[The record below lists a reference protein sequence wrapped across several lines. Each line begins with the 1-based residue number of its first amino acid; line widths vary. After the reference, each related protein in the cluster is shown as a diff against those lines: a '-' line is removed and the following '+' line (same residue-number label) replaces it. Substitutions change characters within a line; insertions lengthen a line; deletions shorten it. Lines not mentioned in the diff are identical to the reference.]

1 MDYLRYASN
10 EMFSSTQLIR
20 QSKQIFDKLNTKDIE
35 KAVILRDGKPTFM
48 MLDFETYEN
57 IMSEYMMLKQNFET
71 GTQKEIQTTV
81 QTNIDK
87 VSQIVEDDELKDIP
101 ESENII
107 EDITPDEKSVIKSK
121 EEEDLKKALEQLEAL
136 NLDDSL
142 KEEAK
147 EKILKSI
154 PEIVQSPK
162 SEETEEIDMPLSIN
176 LDEIEQEENP
186 NTKGEIKE
194 FWN

>member
-35 KAVILRDGKPTFM
+35 KAIILRDGKPTFM
-48 MLDFETYEN
+48 LLDFETYEN

>member
-1 MDYLRYASN
+1 
-10 EMFSSTQLIR
+10 MFSSTQLIR

-57 IMSEYMMLKQNFET
+57 IMGEYMMLKENLET
-71 GTQKEIQTTV
+71 GAQKEIQTTV
-81 QTNIDK
+81 QTNINK
-87 VSQIVEDDELKDIP
+87 VSQIVEDDVQEAIAQ
-101 ESENII
+101 SENII
-107 EDITPDEKSVIKSK
+107 EDITPDEKSAIKSK

-147 EKILKSI
+147 EKILKSAPI
-154 PEIVQSPK
+154 TPESPK
-162 SEETEEIDMPLSIN
+162 TPNSEEGEEIDMPMSIN

-186 NTKGEIKE
+186 NAKGEIKE

>member
-48 MLDFETYEN
+48 LLDFESYEN
-57 IMSEYMMLKQNFET
+57 IMSEYMMLKQNIT
-71 GTQKEIQTTV
+71 TLSHKEIQTTV
-81 QTNIDK
+81 QTNINK
-87 VSQIVEDDELKDIP
+87 VSQIVEEEESIDD
-101 ESENII
+101 SQSVI
-107 EDITPDEKSVIKSK
+107 EDITPDEKEIMKTQ
-121 EEEDLKKALEQLEAL
+121 EELDLKKALEQLEAL
-136 NLDDSL
+136 NLDTAL

-147 EKILKSI
+147 EKILQSVPQSI
-154 PEIVQSPK
+154 TTPK
-162 SEETEEIDMPLSIN
+162 EEVDMPLEIN

-186 NTKGEIKE
+186 KAKGEIKE

>member
-57 IMSEYMMLKQNFET
+57 IMSEYIMLKQNFET
-71 GTQKEIQTTV
+71 GTQKEIRTTV

-147 EKILKSI
+147 EKILKST

>member
-20 QSKQIFDKLNTKDIE
+20 QSKQIFDKLNAKDIE
-35 KAVILRDGKPTFM
+35 KAVILRDGKPNFM
-48 MLDFETYEN
+48 LLDFETYEN
-57 IMSEYMMLKQNFET
+57 IMSEYMMLKENIET
-71 GTQKEIQTTV
+71 QAQTNIQTTV

-87 VSQIVEDDELKDIP
+87 VSEIVEDE
-101 ESENII
+101 EGTVSEHEIVI
-107 EDITPDEKSVIKSK
+107 DDITPAQKDVIKSK

-147 EKILKSI
+147 EKILKSTPAI
-154 PEIVQSPK
+154 
-162 SEETEEIDMPLSIN
+162 EEESTQKEVDMPLSIDLN
-176 LDEIEQEENP
+176 EIEQEENP
-186 NTKGEIKE
+186 KLKGEIKE

>member
-20 QSKQIFDKLNTKDIE
+20 QSKLIFDKLNAKDIE
-35 KAVILRDGKPTFM
+35 KAVILRDGKPNFM
-48 MLDFETYEN
+48 LLDFETYEN
-57 IMSEYMMLKQNFET
+57 IMSEYMMLKENIET
-71 GTQKEIQTTV
+71 QAQTNIQTTV

-87 VSQIVEDDELKDIP
+87 VSEIVEDE
-101 ESENII
+101 EGTVSEHEIVI
-107 EDITPDEKSVIKSK
+107 DDITPAQKDVIKSK

-147 EKILKSI
+147 EKILKSTPAI
-154 PEIVQSPK
+154 
-162 SEETEEIDMPLSIN
+162 EEESTQKEVDMPLSIDLN
-176 LDEIEQEENP
+176 EIEQEENP
-186 NTKGEIKE
+186 KLKGEIKE